1 MRVISLTNGLL
12 TNVETLD
19 LLRERTGEP
28 GTVAAYPQ
36 PHDPFPTELQCYEA
50 LRASAAG
57 AQERERV
64 GSFIEHIRAI
74 ELTEAEILQVINLKP
89 TSAAVVHAIVEDC
102 SKRLNASE
110 VEDLLALVEQ
120 FL

>member
-1 MRVISLTNGLL
+1 
-12 TNVETLD
+12 
-19 LLRERTGEP
+19 
-28 GTVAAYPQ
+28 
-36 PHDPFPTELQCYEA
+36 
-50 LRASAAG
+50 
-57 AQERERV
+57 
-64 GSFIEHIRAI
+64 
-74 ELTEAEILQVINLKP
+74 VINLKP

>member
-1 MRVISLTNGLL
+1 MRVLGVAEGLL
-12 TNVETLD
+12 TNVEVLD
-19 LLRERTGEP
+19 LLRERAGEP
-28 GTVAAYPQ
+28 GRLATYPQ
-36 PHDPFPTELQCYEA
+36 PHDPCPTELQCYEA